1 MNEGMGIYLHLENIK
16 EEKVDDLLLRM
27 DDLLLNF
34 GIKYGGIANWY
45 IPLDMKNRDHI
56 MYVGEQVLKEVTWLK
71 GIFSHVAIMNRTN
84 TCELDQIKVRESR
97 GTEKEAAKKEIAE
110 KEVTEK
116 VTSDKK
122 KAEGVRQRD
131 KSIEKSAVNKKDI
144 TDIELSDHLREKLQ
158 YYEAYYKRTGKLAH
172 DIIVDEENRLVDG
185 FTSWYLAKRYNL
197 NVDVF
202 QCLNGAPV
210 KKVVR
215 GRHVVAKDEKWKI
228 ANDKF
233 YSWVYTLRKP
243 VIPGD
248 VLQVWTAKGLA
259 YMQVEDIC
267 YVTGKEFC
275 SQYKRVRIHTGS
287 SMDAPD
293 CAEVRMKE

>member
-16 EEKVDDLLLRM
+16 EEEVNDLLLRM

-45 IPLDMKNRDHI
+45 VPLDMKNRDHV

-71 GIFSHVAIMNRTN
+71 GIFSHVAIMNRAN
-84 TCELDQIKVRESR
+84 ACELDQIRVRE
-97 GTEKEAAKKEIAE
+97 GWETKKEAA
-110 KEVTEK
+110 
-116 VTSDKK
+116 
-122 KAEGVRQRD
+122 
-131 KSIEKSAVNKKDI
+131 
-144 TDIELSDHLREKLQ
+144 EKLQ
-158 YYEAYYKRTGKLAH
+158 YYESYYKCTGKLAH
-172 DIIVDEENRLVDG
+172 DIMVDEENRLVDG
-185 FTSWYLAKRYNL
+185 FTSCYLAKKYGL

-215 GRHVVAKDEKWKI
+215 GRHVTAKDEKWKI

-243 VIPGD
+243 VVPGD
-248 VLQVWTAKGLA
+248 VLQVWTEKGLA

-275 SQYKRVRIHTGS
+275 SQYKKVRIHTGS